1 MMFQMLL
8 RAFVECVYSMYS
20 IIVFDVIKTFAQHT
34 YTTQT
39 FVLLPNTK
47 FCIQKIVSKKSKTR
61 ERKNTGEG
69 RDGDR

>member
-20 IIVFDVIKTFAQHT
+20 IIVFGVIKTFAQHT

-47 FCIQKIVSKKSKTR
+47 STIQKIVSKKSKTR
-61 ERKNTGEG
+61 ERKNTGEV